1 MRYMLIALVFLL
13 LVMPISVAQDEEIS
27 TVDCVHDSETTPEP
41 EATASP
47 ETRADEDDPC
57 HDTLD
62 ITPGIWVLM
71 YSQFAGCSMPSGIAG
86 ELSGFEIEIETNDTQ
101 DFVNAVLGN
110 SESDDADAEDEFQ
123 QDMLIV
129 DRSSARVL
137 IVTQEINGMTLEMIF
152 FVEDETRVTFS
163 GVMDAVICSITV
175 EGEANRAVHE

>member
-1 MRYMLIALVFLL
+1 
-13 LVMPISVAQDEEIS
+13 
-27 TVDCVHDSETTPEP
+27 
-41 EATASP
+41 
-47 ETRADEDDPC
+47 
-57 HDTLD
+57 
-62 ITPGIWVLM
+62 
-71 YSQFAGCSMPSGIAG
+71 MPSGIAG